1 MMTQPTVRRRR
12 GWLRRVV
19 VTIVTLV
26 VLIPG
31 LCFLMKRSAQSRW
44 DRLAADIR
52 AKGQPLTYADLAAVR
67 PELADEDNGALIV
80 AGAIRR
86 LDEITEPNG
95 SGVLLLDHECAYSYF
110 DGIDRSCL
118 PATRAYLDAR
128 RPALAVLSELPN
140 YKQARLTIPLDM
152 SRMDRASALLK
163 VLPPYRQVGKLLYLD
178 AMIHEID
185 AETSE
190 AVDAIIQSLH
200 TTESLYAEPALI
212 AQLVAIAMDALT
224 ASSVEGLLLAHELP
238 GDQLQRLQ
246 REWTTHLSKR
256 TIRPVLLGERA
267 SIVDLSD
274 LDRLR
279 AEAETR
285 RSQTKSV
292 PDSDWDLS
300 NALGRL
306 PFITDW
312 WIIENRVSA
321 VAAITR
327 VVDAS
332 KHLRPLLE
340 AVQHELDAVPNYDP
354 RDSTLRILFP
364 SFARSV
370 VLFARSTAQANCVRV
385 ALAAERFRLERG
397 QFPDQAVD
405 LVPGFLAVIPED
417 PFDGQPLRYRRTD
430 NGVVIYTI
438 GDDKVD
444 DGGHVAPQSEHGL
457 DRVSDYGIRLLD
469 PEKRG
474 LRFIETTKD
483 GSHE

>member
-12 GWLRRVV
+12 RWLRRVV

-52 AKGQPLTYADLAAVR
+52 AKGQPLTYADLAAAEPDR
-67 PELADEDNGALIV
+67 ADKDNGALIV
-80 AGAIRR
+80 TRAIRR
-86 LDEITEPNG
+86 LEEITEPD
-95 SGVLLLDHECAYSYF
+95 STGVLVLDQKCACDYF

-128 RPALAVLSELPN
+128 RPALAVLGELPN
-140 YKQARLTIPLDM
+140 YTQSRLTIPLDM
-152 SRMDRASALLK
+152 SPMDRASALLK
-163 VLPPYRQVGKLLYLD
+163 VLSSYRQVAKLLYLD
-178 AMIHEID
+178 GTIHVID
-185 AETSE
+185 GETSG

-256 TIRPVLLGERA
+256 TIRPALLGERA
-267 SIVDLSD
+267 SIIGLLD
-274 LDRLR
+274 LDRHR

-300 NALGRL
+300 NALRRL

-332 KHLRPLLE
+332 KNLRPLLE
-340 AVQHELDAVPNYDP
+340 AVQHELDAVPKYDP
-354 RDSTLRILFP
+354 RDATLRILFP
-364 SFARSV
+364 SLARSV
-370 VLFARSTAQANCVRV
+370 VLYARCTAQANCVRV

-397 QFPDQAVD
+397 QFPDQAAN
-405 LVPGFLAVIPED
+405 LVPGFLAAIPED
-417 PFDGQPLRYRRTD
+417 PFDGQPLRYRRTVD
-430 NGVVIYTI
+430 GVVIYTI
-438 GDDKVD
+438 GDDMVD
-444 DGGHVAPQSEHGL
+444 DGGKVAPRSTQGS
-457 DRVSDYGIRLLD
+457 DRARDFGIRLLD

-483 GSHE
+483 ATHE